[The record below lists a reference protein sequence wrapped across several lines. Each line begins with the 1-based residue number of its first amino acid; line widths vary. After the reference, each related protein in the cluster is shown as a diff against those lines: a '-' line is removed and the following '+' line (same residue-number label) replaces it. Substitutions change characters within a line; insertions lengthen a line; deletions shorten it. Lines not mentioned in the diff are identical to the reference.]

1 MLQALTV
8 CTLLATAGMFAQVSW
23 AAGAVDV
30 SSHVKVTQSGF
41 LMNRQTGIW
50 TTTLTVTN
58 TTGSSITG
66 PIQVAVT
73 NLSSNAGVVKPA
85 GSMNGSPYVLLS
97 VTDLAP
103 GASVSV
109 QVQFTNSTN
118 GFITYSPV
126 TFSGGI

>member
-1 MLQALTV
+1 MAEEAYFSASSTCGVVRWTIPKELIRVHHTGMSGRMLQALTV

-73 NLSSNAGVVKPA
+73 N
-85 GSMNGSPYVLLS
+85 
-97 VTDLAP
+97 
-103 GASVSV
+103 
-109 QVQFTNSTN
+109 
-118 GFITYSPV
+118 
-126 TFSGGI
+126 